1 MKDSV
6 ELDMIDWEVVELLQR
21 DGRVSIA
28 QVARKLRMAPPS
40 VADRIKRLEKA
51 GVIVAYRADIDP
63 QALGLVI
70 TALIRVR
77 ICPSRYD
84 EFLRLVS
91 EAPEVRECLQVAE
104 PNSFQVRV
112 TVRDLKHLLRFDLKL
127 NGFGETSTSIVLSN
141 PLKAKII
148 DRALK
153 ETKK

>member
-1 MKDSV
+1 LRDTL
-6 ELDMIDWEVVELLQR
+6 ELDIVDWEVVELLQR

-51 GVIVAYRADIDP
+51 GVIIGYRADIDP

-70 TALIRVR
+70 MAFIRVR
-77 ICPSRYD
+77 IRPPSYD
-84 EFLRLVS
+84 EFLRAVS
-91 EAPEVRECLQVAE
+91 EAPEVRECFQVAE

-112 TVRDLKHLLRFDLKL
+112 TVRDLKHLLRLAVKL
-127 NGFGETSTSIVLSN
+127 NGFGETVTSIVLSS

-148 DRALK
+148 DRGLK